1 MAKIPSDKLFRFI
14 HALTPAEKR
23 YFRLFVRGKADRSSK
38 YLQLFDAMDAQQ
50 KFDEAALK
58 RLIYEGAPV
67 EGKKYSEL
75 KSYLYD
81 LLLKSLQAFD
91 EQQAVEYRLNN
102 LLEGVSVL
110 FKRGLYDDCRDLLHK
125 ASKTAVQYECF
136 THQLEIIRW
145 EKQLAY
151 TQMDVDFLHRQLEKL
166 EFEENRTL
174 EQLQNLSA
182 FRQAFFQ
189 VYTTIKREA
198 QYRGEDRLARLQTL
212 VNREVFADP
221 DKALSHKARVL
232 YYRTLNLYHYTAL
245 DYEQFYLSG
254 QNLMRLIESQ
264 PHFLKENI
272 SDYIAAL
279 SNLILSCGLLQ
290 RYDEVRVCLDKLRS
304 LKPITE
310 DDRRKIHRQYYTNSF
325 ALNTFT
331 GDFQEARR
339 EMDRCQDEALHFDPH
354 DYETASFFFQYA
366 CICFGCDDFD
376 GALDYLNQ
384 WLGQPRTVERED
396 LQSVARILSLIIH
409 FEMGNWILL
418 ESLMRS
424 ATRFLQKKNRLFDL
438 ERRFIQYMSEYMRQS
453 GVREQRA
460 VFEKMRVALQELSKT
475 PETQALLQTFDFGAW
490 LDAKIQGSTFAVEVR
505 RKWQRTITSDRG

>member
-1 MAKIPSDKLFRFI
+1 VAKIPSDKLFRFI
-14 HALTPAEKR
+14 HTLTPAEKR

-50 KFDEAALK
+50 KFDEEALK
-58 RLIYEGAPV
+58 RLVYEGAPV

-75 KSYLYD
+75 KAYLYD
-81 LLLKSLQAFD
+81 MLLKSLQAFD

-125 ASKTAVQYECF
+125 ASKTVIQYECF
-136 THQLEIIRW
+136 THRLEIIRW

-182 FRQAFFQ
+182 YRQAFFQ

-198 QYRGEDRLARLQTL
+198 QYRGDDRLLRLQTL

-254 QNLMRLIESQ
+254 QNLIYLIESQ

-290 RYDEVRVCLDKLRS
+290 RYDEVRVSLHKLRS

-331 GDFQEARR
+331 GDFQE
-339 EMDRCQDEALHFDPH
+339 DEALHFDPH

-376 GALDYLNQ
+376 RALDYLNQ

-490 LDAKIQGSTFAVEVR
+490 LDAKIQGSTFAVEVH